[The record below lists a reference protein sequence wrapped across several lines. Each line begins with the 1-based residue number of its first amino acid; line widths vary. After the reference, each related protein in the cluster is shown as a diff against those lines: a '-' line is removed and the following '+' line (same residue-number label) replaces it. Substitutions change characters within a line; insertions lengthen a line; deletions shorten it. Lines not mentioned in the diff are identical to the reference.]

1 MKNKSCTF
9 NFNSAVVHNS
19 NPPSIDKSSEGVLKV
34 QDKDYFFIVNPAAGG
49 GRKMEAINE
58 IETFFQDRNLDF
70 EMVLTKAPRH
80 ATELTKK
87 AANDGYKIVVAVG
100 GDGTVNEVVNGLVG
114 TNSTLGI
121 IPIGSGNDFSR
132 AIGLARNI
140 KKDLKILLAKKTREI
155 DLGFVNNR
163 YFVDGLGIGFDAEAS
178 MKVRKFLKYL
188 NGFLAYLAS
197 VLRTLVTYQFPQVKI
212 TLDNSQVIK
221 MGILLMAVMNGPR
234 YGAGFYVAP
243 SAKIDDGLFT
253 ICLIEKCGR
262 FYALRQIPK
271 VLKGTHVKLPI
282 VKIITSKQV
291 KIESESILPAHVDGE
306 ILPPQQK
313 FEAKIVPK
321 CLKVISA

>member
-1 MKNKSCTF
+1 MKNK
-9 NFNSAVVHNS
+9 
-19 NPPSIDKSSEGVLKV
+19 E
-34 QDKDYFFIVNPAAGG
+34 YFFIVNPAAGG
-49 GRKMEAINE
+49 GRKMEVIAE
-58 IETFFQDRNLDF
+58 IEAFFQERKLDF
-70 EMVLTKAPRH
+70 EIVLTKAPKH
-80 ATELTKK
+80 ATELAKK
-87 AANDGYKIVVAVG
+87 AANDGYKTIVAVG
-100 GDGTVNEVVNGLVG
+100 GDGTVNEVVNGIVG
-114 TNSTLGI
+114 TEATLGI

-178 MKVRKFLKYL
+178 MKVKKFLKYL

-197 VLRTLVTYQFPQVKI
+197 VLRTLATYKFPQVQI
-212 TLDNSQVIK
+212 TLDNGQTIK
-221 MGILLMAVMNGPR
+221 TGILLMAVMNGPR
-234 YGAGFYVAP
+234 YGAGFYIAP

-282 VKIITSKQV
+282 VKIITSKYV
-291 KIESESILPAHVDGE
+291 KIESESLLPAHVDGE
-306 ILPPQQK
+306 ILQPQQK

-321 CLKVISA
+321 CLKVIGA